1 MTTIIAFQKNLNL
14 LSKSRNTEKTSP
26 SVVIAQNSTM
36 RTECVRTATML
47 KEEPRKLPYALI
59 LTEPSM
65 LKEFVK
71 TAI

>member
-1 MTTIIAFQKNLNL
+1 
-14 LSKSRNTEKTSP
+14 
-26 SVVIAQNSTM
+26 
-36 RTECVRTATML
+36 ML